1 MSLPKLSDSKFQ
13 NRQSGNGTES
23 GSGSDSQS
31 SSGHSI
37 LSKSHYEEWMSERR
51 EKKEK

>member
-13 NRQSGNGTES
+13 NRRSGSGTES
-23 GSGSDSQS
+23 GTGSDSQR

-37 LSKSHYEEWMSERR
+37 LSKSHYEEWMTKRH
-51 EKKEK
+51 EKNEK